1 MENAT
6 ATDLR
11 TLSIDIG
18 GTGLKVIVLDAA
30 GKAVSERARTPTPR
44 PATPVAVTGA
54 LRGLLASQPA
64 FDRISVGFPGVVH
77 ANVPRTAPNLHR
89 DWVGFDLGEALERMT
104 GKPVRVCNDAD
115 VQGFGDIT
123 GKGVE
128 MVLTLGT
135 GLGSAIFVGGALVPN
150 LELAHHTFAGRRTY
164 EDFVGRPALEKV
176 GKKHWRKRVLKMIT
190 RIEPIWN
197 YDVLYL
203 GGGNA
208 KHLDA
213 DDLPKNVRICS
224 NEAGLIGGIALWR
237 QPSTR

>member
-1 MENAT
+1 MEDVKAT
-6 ATDLR
+6 ELR

-18 GTGLKVIVLDAA
+18 GTGLKVIVLDGR
-30 GKAVSERARTPTPR
+30 GKPMSERARTPTPR
-44 PATPVAVTGA
+44 PATPDAVTGA
-54 LRGLLASQPA
+54 LRGLIASQPG

-77 ANVPRTAPNLHR
+77 ANVPMTAPNLHR
-89 DWVGFDLGEALERMT
+89 DWVGFDLGEALQRMT

-115 VQGFGDIT
+115 VQGFGDIA

-135 GLGSAIFVGGALVPN
+135 GLGSAIFVDGALVPN
-150 LELAHHTFAGRRTY
+150 LELAHHRYSGGKTY
-164 EDFVGRPALEKV
+164 EDFVGRAALEKV
-176 GKKHWRKRVLKMIT
+176 GKKHWRKRVSKMIS

-197 YDVLYL
+197 YDLLYL

-208 KHLDA
+208 RHLDP
-213 DDLPKNVRICS
+213 DDLPKNVRVRS

-237 QPSTR
+237 

>member
-1 MENAT
+1 MEHAT
-6 ATDLR
+6 ATELR
-11 TLSIDIG
+11 TLTIDIG
-18 GTGLKVIVLDAA
+18 GTGLKVIVLDGN
-30 GKAVSERARTPTPR
+30 GKPVSERGRTPTPR
-44 PATPVAVTGA
+44 PATPAAVTEA
-54 LRGLLASQPA
+54 LRGLMANQPS

-89 DWVGFDLGEALERMT
+89 DWVGFDLGEALQHMT

-115 VQGFGDIT
+115 VQGFGDIE

-135 GLGSAIFVGGALVPN
+135 GLGSAIFVDGALVPN
-150 LELAHHTFAGRRTY
+150 LELAHHRYSGSRTY
-164 EDFVGRPALEKV
+164 EDFVGKPALEKV
-176 GKKHWRKRVLKMIT
+176 GKKHWRKRVLKMIS

-208 KHLDA
+208 RHLNP
-213 DDLPKNVRICS
+213 DDLPKNVHVCS

-237 QPSTR
+237 